1 MVSLVETI
9 AKSLVSNPD
18 AVTVTETKE
27 DDNKTVIQ
35 LKVAQEDMSKIIGR
49 QGRIAKALRTVVKA
63 AAVHKGI
70 SVVVEI
76 VS

>member
-9 AKSLVSNPD
+9 AKSLVSDPD
-18 AVTVTETKE
+18 AVTVTETSSEGK
-27 DDNKTVIQ
+27 NIVIQ
-35 LKVAQEDMSKIIGR
+35 LKVAQDDMSKVIGR

-63 AAVHKGI
+63 AAVRKGLN
-70 SVVVEI
+70 VVVEI

>member
-35 LKVAQEDMSKIIGR
+35 LKVAQEWPCADSITW
-49 QGRIAKALRTVVKA
+49 QTVSGKL
-63 AAVHKGI
+63 
-70 SVVVEI
+70 SMNQQRN
-76 VS
+76 